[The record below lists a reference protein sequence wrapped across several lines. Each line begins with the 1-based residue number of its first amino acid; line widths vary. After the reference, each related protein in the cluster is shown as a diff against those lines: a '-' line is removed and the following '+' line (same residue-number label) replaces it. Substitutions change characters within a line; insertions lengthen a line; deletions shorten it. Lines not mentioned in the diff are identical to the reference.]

1 MKELP
6 SQIRFL
12 VLTAVAVLWT
22 TVCPGETV
30 APASQV
36 RVEGEQAR
44 LSGDEPHPWARGT
57 KLRQVQTLGPGSGT
71 PAQGSVDVSS
81 IVVHHD
87 GRVLEAGKDYVAHPV
102 SGSLGIGPNSSVAA
116 NVPITIDYTYRLRR
130 LDSKIKKADG
140 TTEIR
145 SGEPALTIPEPPA
158 LNSGEV
164 RLENLFV
171 DYGCD
176 GSDPDVYP
184 VQESAEQAQTA
195 TTAGR
200 IPRTMAKIAAG
211 EPVKIVCWGDS
222 VTVGGDSSGPET
234 RYSSV
239 FAKRLAARYPDKN
252 INVETIAVGGSHSR
266 QWLWPKKYPGREG
279 CDWQRIADAKPDLV
293 TLEFVND
300 AGLSG
305 AAFEQVYDEILSRVQ
320 DLGAELILITP
331 HFTKPEMMGFKSLRQ
346 AESRAYVLALRE
358 YAAKHNLALADAS
371 ARWEHLWKEGL
382 PYVTLLRNGINHPDD
397 RGHAMFADELMKCF
411 DHEQ

>member
-1 MKELP
+1 MKVFP
-6 SQIRFL
+6 PQMRFL
-12 VLTAVAVLWT
+12 VFAAVAVHWT
-22 TVCPGETV
+22 SVCPGETV
-30 APASQV
+30 APSPRI

-44 LSGDEPHPWARGT
+44 LSGDAPHPWARGT

-81 IVVHHD
+81 IVVRHE
-87 GRVLEAGKDYVAHPV
+87 GRVLEPGKDYVAHPV
-102 SGSLGIGPNSSVAA
+102 SGSLGIGPDAGVAA
-116 NVPITIDYTYRLRR
+116 NAPITIDYTYRLRR

-140 TTEIR
+140 SVEIR
-145 SGEPALTIPEPPA
+145 SGEPALAIPEPPA
-158 LNSGEV
+158 LNPGEV

-176 GSDPDVYP
+176 GSNADVYP
-184 VQESAEQAQTA
+184 VQESADQARTA

-200 IPRTMAKIAAG
+200 IPRTLAKIAAG

-222 VTVGGDSSGPET
+222 VTVGGDSSSPET

-239 FAKRLAARYPDKN
+239 FAKRLAARYPGKD
-252 INVETIAVGGSHSR
+252 IDVETIAVGGSHSR
-266 QWLWPKKYPGREG
+266 QWLWPDKYPGREG

-331 HFTKPEMMGFKSLRQ
+331 HFTKPEMMGFKNLRQ
-346 AESRAYVLALRE
+346 PESRAYVLALRE

-397 RGHAMFADELMKCF
+397 RGHAIFADELMKCF
-411 DHEQ
+411 DHE